1 MSFWDKIQNDLKE
14 SLSFF
19 REGSTIVTDKI
30 EKLADEGKKK
40 FTVFN
45 LNMKVQE
52 EFARLGGQIYDLIGK
67 KSKNPLGNKNV
78 TSIIDKIN
86 KLETQIRKLET
97 IGVKKAKKTTPKK
110 TRGRAKR
117 THKPGSATAGKG
129 GKS

>member
-67 KSKNPLGNKNV
+67 KSKDPLANRTV

-86 KLETQIRKLET
+86 KLETQISKLEKS
-97 IGVKKAKKTTPKK
+97 GRKKAKKTASKK
-110 TRGRAKR
+110 TRGRTKGK
-117 THKPGSATAGKG
+117 HKPSSATAGKG

>member
-1 MSFWDKIQNDLKE
+1 MSFWNKIQSDLKE

-19 REGSTIVTDKI
+19 KEGSTLVTDKI
-30 EKLADEGKKK
+30 EKLADEGRKK

-67 KSKNPLGNKNV
+67 KSKDPLANKTV
-78 TSIIDKIN
+78 TSIIDTIN
-86 KLETQIRKLET
+86 KLETQISKLENS
-97 IGVKKAKKTTPKK
+97 GRKKVKKTASKK
-110 TRGRAKR
+110 TRGRTKGK
-117 THKPGSATAGKG
+117 HKPSSATAGKG